1 MLVSS
6 TVLGA
11 EILKLCFVYCV
22 IEQMVNILMV
32 GSSVFKVEDVKYAY
46 GMEKG
51 EAEAFGVASDLEAK
65 FEFII

>member
-1 MLVSS
+1 M
-6 TVLGA
+6 
-11 EILKLCFVYCV
+11 YCV